1 MEDHTAN
8 GDIEPAVK
16 TLRTQTRTTKS
27 GLGSRLGRR
36 LAHDD
41 RILTWTPTFAGDTI
55 SRFRGGSDGKT
66 PWEREEENGPEILW
80 NSASAS
86 S

>member
-1 MEDHTAN
+1 MGDHQAN

-16 TLRTQTRTTKS
+16 TLKTQMRTTRS
-27 GLGSRLGRR
+27 GLESRLGRR

-41 RILTWTPTFAGDTI
+41 RILTWIPTLAGDTI
-55 SRFRGGSDGKT
+55 TKFRRGPDGKT